1 MTEQHFTTPRPVQL
15 EVKVPAGEI
24 HVTTADGDQST
35 VNLEGSTKLIDATRI
50 ELIGDRLVVDQRS
63 KSPFGWFGRWQESLQ
78 VRIQVPPHSK
88 VELATAAGQATLDGA
103 FGALDVKSA
112 SGDLVV
118 TGELDGDATVATV
131 SGDVRLP
138 HLGGDLTVTSVSGDV
153 AAESV
158 DGSVQTKSVSGDVR
172 VGSVREGKVNVQSV
186 SGDVELGIALGTR
199 VDVDAA
205 SASGDLTSEVPL
217 SGSRETEPGPE
228 VVIRGNTV
236 SGDFRLFRAA

>member
-1 MTEQHFTTPRPVQL
+1 VQL

-24 HVTTADGDQST
+24 HVRTEDGEQST
-35 VNLEGSTKLIDATRI
+35 VDLEGSPKLIDATRI

-63 KSPFGWFGRWQESLQ
+63 KSPFGWFGRWGQDSLQ

-88 VELATAAGQATLDGA
+88 VDLATAAGQATLDGA
-103 FGALDVKSA
+103 FGELDVKSA
-112 SGDLVV
+112 SGDLIV
-118 TGELDGDATVATV
+118 TGELDGDAKVATV

-138 HLGGDLTVTSVSGDV
+138 RVGGDLTVTSVSGDV

-158 DGSVQTKSVSGDVR
+158 DGSVQMKSVSGDVR

-205 SASGDLTSEVPL
+205 SASGDLTSELPL
-217 SGSRETEPGPE
+217 SELRETEAGPE

-236 SGDFRLFRAA
+236 SGDFCLFRAA